1 MGELIDLTL
10 LRRAYRILDHFI
22 GDQLELPAKDATQE
36 RVDLVDQTI
45 TWCADWI
52 ERRGGRA
59 PSPAERRAMRRHL
72 QSLLSEH
79 LDQAL

>member
-22 GDQLELPAKDATQE
+22 GDRWSPQKTLRKSAPTSSTRRSPGAPIDRATAAGALASRTPGDA
-36 RVDLVDQTI
+36 
-45 TWCADWI
+45 A
-52 ERRGGRA
+52 
-59 PSPAERRAMRRHL
+59 SPTEP
-72 QSLLSEH
+72 LSER